1 MKTKD
6 RKPTMSEAQVR
17 SGTAKNP
24 GGAKAVEK
32 ALSNVSRAGS
42 VGGKIGSAV
51 AGPPGAFIGRQIGE
65 AAAASRVGKSGPS
78 KGSPSKGGGKSP
90 AARGGMR

>member
-1 MKTKD
+1 MARD
-6 RKPTMSEAQVR
+6 RKTTMSESRVR
-17 SGTAKNP
+17 SGMAKSS

-42 VGGKIGSAV
+42 VGGRIGSAV
-51 AGPPGAFIGRQIGE
+51 AGPIGGAIGRTIGS

-78 KGSPSKGGGKSP
+78 KGSPSKGGGKAP

>member
-1 MKTKD
+1 MKTKG
-6 RKPTMSEAQVR
+6 RTPSMSAGQVR

-24 GGAKAVEK
+24 GGKKAVEK

-42 VGGKIGSAV
+42 VGGKIGKAV
-51 AGPPGAFIGRQIGE
+51 AGPIGGFVGRQIGE